1 MLIKKC
7 PRRIGSFNASSIS
20 LSVEEY
26 KDIAL
31 NCTGALTVEIYSKNI
46 TEVND
51 LPEMKIINTTRN
63 YILNNANVK
72 TSDNRV
78 YYTVRFPDDQVAST
92 ITFTKETKYI
102 VFEGEEGT
110 GKTTQTTMLAQY
122 LRDKG
127 FSVLETKEPGTQHLP
142 LTMALRK
149 IMLDGQY
156 EDQITSTAREFISQ
170 SIRSIH
176 LEKLVYPALEG
187 NKYDYV
193 IQDRGVLSGLA
204 YGTACGNDMGWLV
217 DLAQDASDKDEE
229 GLFKLYSNTIYLTGD
244 IDAGLKRALAAKQE
258 FEAGDAME
266 SRGSSFIEKVSENF
280 KEMSQWFDADTIN
293 IDDKSID
300 QVFSE
305 VLELLELVQWEN
317 T

>member
-7 PRRIGSFNASSIS
+7 PRSFKKFNESSIS
-20 LSVEEY
+20 MSVDEY

-31 NCTGALTVEIYSKNI
+31 NDFDDITVEIYSKNI
-46 TEVND
+46 KDAVD
-51 LPEMKIINTTRN
+51 LPEKKTINTSRE
-63 YILNNANVK
+63 YILKNAFARAY
-72 TSDNRV
+72 DNDV
-78 YYTVRFPDDQVAST
+78 YYVVRFSDELETQPD
-92 ITFTKETKYI
+92 TKTRYI

-110 GKTTQTTMLAQY
+110 GKTTQTTMLAQH

-176 LEKLVYPALEG
+176 LEKLVYPAVEE
-187 NKYDYV
+187 NRYDFI

-204 YGTACGNDMGWLV
+204 YGKACGNDQEWLIG
-217 DLAQDASDKDEE
+217 LAEDVSDKDPED
-229 GLFKLYSNTIYLTGD
+229 LFELYDTTIYLTGD
-244 IDAGLKRALAAKQE
+244 VDAGLKRALASKQE

-266 SRGSSFIEKVSENF
+266 ARGTGFIEKVSENF
-280 KEMSQWFDADTIN
+280 KEMSQWFGADTIN

-300 QVFSE
+300 EVFSE
-305 VLELLELVQWEN
+305 ILELLKLS
-317 T
+317 